1 MSDESSGTKKIKAQS
16 CARLGLHVGDTGT
29 ETYMAHYSQEV
40 EREAEAAKAPVVRGL
55 CSVKTSS

>member
-16 CARLGLHVGDTGT
+16 CARLGLHVGDTDT
-29 ETYMAHYSQEV
+29 KTYMAQYSQEV
-40 EREAEAAKAPVVRGL
+40 EPEAEGAKAPVVRGL